1 MDIQERAKWLRRSK
15 LGLCL
20 PLKTDERV
28 LDSGEQQQ
36 NSLEKTLRNIL
47 QRQEEM
53 EKNFNSYL
61 REEHGVSFT
70 TKRKTK
76 TTKQYTKKKQN
87 IDQSKSVVNKKWISF
102 S

>member
-20 PLKTDERV
+20 PLKKDECV
-28 LDSGEQQQ
+28 LDFGEQLQ

-53 EKNFNSYL
+53 EKNFNNYL
-61 REEHGVSFT
+61 TEEHGVSFT

-87 IDQSKSVVNKKWISF
+87 IDQSKRVVKKWISF